1 MSTRIFRRASIFST
15 GLTTRPASAFFLA
28 SSAASAA
35 FFSSRSR
42 SRCFSSSVNSAGSP
56 SLSLRAMR
64 SSSSFSLTRALAR
77 AISSFSILR
86 ASRLRLS
93 CNSSS
98 WRLAARSSFPLRMRS
113 CSRSRSISRSSFSF
127 LAAMLFLSSSALI
140 RASSFVSF
148 FLILVFAMSS
158 GSSTSASFSCS
169 TIQFTACSTLSVPVW
184 YSARTAR
191 LRLNPM
197 PSSSARHLASTSGSI
212 FSSSGSSSAGFES
225 TSMGASTPSTPSSAF
240 MSASS
245 FFISF
250 SESMAAAVSFV
261 LSTNSACPVRFV
273 WMSFSVSD
281 RHGLPQATQVRFRTA
296 SVDSTKSEWP
306 VASPCD
312 WHSCT
317 LRSCAP
323 HTLHFRDRA

>member
-15 GLTTRPASAFFLA
+15 GLTMRPASAFFLA
-28 SSAASAA
+28 SSAAAAA

-64 SSSSFSLTRALAR
+64 SSSSFSLMRALAR
-77 AISSFSILR
+77 AVSSFSILR

-140 RASSFVSF
+140 FASSFVSF

-169 TIQFTACSTLSVPVW
+169 TIQLTACSTLSVPVW

-212 FSSSGSSSAGFES
+212 FSSSGSSTGLES
-225 TSMGASTPSTPSSAF
+225 TSIGDEPSTPSSAF

-261 LSTNSACPVRFV
+261 LSTNSECPVRFV

-281 RHGLPQATQVRFRTA
+281 RQGLPQATQVRFRTA
-296 SVDSTKSEWP
+296 SVDSTKSAWP

-317 LRSCAP
+317 LRSCTP